1 MDNKEKQI
9 IYFIKKAGRR
19 IKIQIVLNKVTKG
32 LLVALV
38 LSTLLCLISLFVPFY
53 ESVFLSL
60 FFISASLIG
69 GLIIALFYFP
79 SIKEQGI
86 ILDSIGLEE
95 RASTALELI
104 GRDEDYAII
113 QREDALECLKKI
125 DIKKGL
131 PLRVNKKLL
140 LSIGVF
146 LILFIT
152 FILVPTPA
160 KGVAKDAHELEKKK
174 SEVSKVLQEEK
185 KKIEDNK
192 ELSKEDKKKLSEII
206 EKSKLE
212 INKAN
217 NESELKK
224 TLERIDKKLEQLEKE
239 KDNNKIKNPLEE
251 LRNRLN
257 PKAAEERSVNNKKDI
272 EAIKDKLNSSEKT
285 KDLAK
290 AIENSNDQEVSKA
303 LNNLSNSL
311 KSMGDLEKGEV
322 SKALGD
328 AANSVSDEDLKNL
341 LNKASEEAMA
351 GEISS
356 TTKDQLNDALKEAKE
371 GASVSNSQGNS
382 NGESSSQGENGNGN
396 NSGNNSGNGQGSGQG
411 SGGAQGNGNG
421 VGWNNGSK
429 NGQEVDAAKGDEVY
443 IPDRNS
449 GNDENLTGQKNKS
462 GNSQVQNS
470 SDGVNERGESV
481 DLDSVIGD
489 YSKDAIDGLEGSSMP
504 DYLKDIIKD
513 YFEELGK

>member
-1 MDNKEKQI
+1 MSDKEKQI

-32 LLVALV
+32 LLMALV

-60 FFISASLIG
+60 FFISSSLIG

-86 ILDSIGLEE
+86 ILDSIGLKE

-113 QREDALECLKKI
+113 QREDALDYLEKV

-131 PLRVNKKLL
+131 PLRINKKLL
-140 LSIGVF
+140 IGIGAF

-160 KGVAKDAHELEKKK
+160 KGVAKNAHELEKKK
-174 SEVSKVLQEEK
+174 NEVSKVLQEEK

-212 INKAN
+212 INKTN
-217 NESELKK
+217 NESDVKK

-239 KDNNKIKNPLEE
+239 KDNNKIRNSLEE
-251 LRNRLN
+251 LRNKLN
-257 PKAAEERSVNNKKDI
+257 PKAAEERKLNNKKDLD
-272 EAIKDKLNSSEKT
+272 AIKDKLNGSEKT
-285 KDLAK
+285 NELAK
-290 AIENSNDQEVSKA
+290 AIESGKDEDVNKA
-303 LNNLSNSL
+303 LNNLNNSL

-328 AANSVSDEDLKNL
+328 AASSVSDEELKNL
-341 LNKASEEAMA
+341 LNKASEEIMS

-356 TTKDQLNDALKEAKE
+356 NTKDKLNDALKEAKE
-371 GASVSNSQGNS
+371 GSSISNSQGNS
-382 NGESSSQGENGNGN
+382 NGESSSQGENGNSGGN
-396 NSGNNSGNGQGSGQG
+396 GNKPGNGQGSGQG
-411 SGGAQGNGNG
+411 SGGSQGNGNG

-429 NGQEVDAAKGDEVY
+429 NGREVDPAKGEQVY

-449 GNDENLTGQKNKS
+449 GNDENLTGQKNNG
-462 GNSQVQNS
+462 GNSQIQNS
-470 SDGVNERGESV
+470 SNGINERGESV